1 MPQLG
6 SDDFEQR
13 EAASRRLEV
22 IGEPALDALRRAV
35 ATTKDAEVRE
45 RASRLIETLR
55 LEAFRETHRLAG
67 HRDFVFCARFS
78 PDGKQLAS
86 ASDDRSVRLWRTFV
100 SRDEAVQTA
109 LARLPRCLSPYQR
122 MAFGLVEA
130 IGPDVPDD
138 HATKPPQPP
147 TWPACVSRA

>member
-1 MPQLG
+1 MRLWDVDTGRPIGAPLLG
-6 SDDFEQR
+6 HTGWVWS
-13 EAASRRLEV
+13 
-22 IGEPALDALRRAV
+22 V
-35 ATTKDAEVRE
+35 A
-45 RASRLIETLR
+45 
-55 LEAFRETHRLAG
+55 
-67 HRDFVFCARFS
+67 FS

-100 SRDEAVQTA
+100 SRNEAVQTA

-138 HATKPPQPP
+138 HATKPPC
-147 TWPACVSRA
+147 W